1 MNLIPQFLEQ
11 RRQMHLARMLLSQ
24 AAQVPTPALSVQVTQ
39 LEKRL
44 ARLTQVFNRQ
54 IATFREACYCMFG
67 YRIDMKSE
75 AAPISLSSGVPPSL
89 FVLRPRN
96 ADDPRAE
103 LLFRMNPDSTME
115 LLPNEWTTNN
125 QAVKEQVD
133 TFISR

>member
-1 MNLIPQFLEQ
+1 MVPGQPA
-11 RRQMHLARMLLSQ
+11 H
-24 AAQVPTPALSVQVTQ
+24 VPTRVLCVQVAQ

-115 LLPNEWTTNN
+115 LLPNEWTASS
-125 QAVKEQVD
+125 QAVREQVD
-133 TFISR
+133 MFIGR

>member
-1 MNLIPQFLEQ
+1 MWPTC
-11 RRQMHLARMLLSQ
+11 SQ
-24 AAQVPTPALSVQVTQ
+24 ASLPACTHSTPVLAVQVAQ

-96 ADDPRAE
+96 ADDARAE

-115 LLPNEWTTNN
+115 LLPSEWTTNS

-133 TFISR
+133 MFIGR